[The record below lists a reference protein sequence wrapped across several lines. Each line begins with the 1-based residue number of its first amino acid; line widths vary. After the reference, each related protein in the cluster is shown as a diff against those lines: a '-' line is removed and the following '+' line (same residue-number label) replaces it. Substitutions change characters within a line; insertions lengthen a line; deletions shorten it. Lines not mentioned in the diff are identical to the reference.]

1 MRDLEKFLVEENLRG
16 WDYCL
21 NDDIEK
27 DDIDI
32 VIFNISYFI
41 DRFDKCRGNLY
52 GIVLLGVNIM
62 K

>member
-21 NDDIEK
+21 NDNIEK

>member
-21 NDDIEK
+21 NENIEK

-41 DRFDKCRGNLY
+41 NRFDKCRGNLY
-52 GIVLLGVNIM
+52 GIVLLGVNII

>member
-1 MRDLEKFLVEENLRG
+1 MRDLEKFSVEENLRG
-16 WDYCL
+16 RDYCL
-21 NDDIEK
+21 NENIEK

>member
-1 MRDLEKFLVEENLRG
+1 MRDLEKFSVEENLRG
-16 WDYCL
+16 RDYCL

-52 GIVLLGVNIM
+52 GIVLSGVNIT

>member
-32 VIFNISYFI
+32 VIFNRSYFI

>member
-27 DDIDI
+27 DEIDI

>member
-1 MRDLEKFLVEENLRG
+1 MRDLEKFSVEENLRG
-16 WDYCL
+16 RDYCL

>member
-21 NDDIEK
+21 NENIEK

-41 DRFDKCRGNLY
+41 NRFDKCRGNLY